1 MMTPDPT
8 PASPLGS
15 TAMSVEAVA
24 ATIREGSGTQFD
36 PRIVDA
42 LLDHLDEALRLRSV
56 HP

>member
-1 MMTPDPT
+1 
-8 PASPLGS
+8 
-15 TAMSVEAVA
+15 MSVEAVA